1 MENYKARV
9 GNVYDIDV
17 LCITTQLIGFFQF
30 DKWEVKDMEFEK
42 SLFWSEDGEKVYSLQ
57 SQYKS
62 ADEFIANV
70 MNNYDEG
77 ECVVENVR
85 VESCI
90 CSEKGVPAEIIVP
103 MSLTDIVIENYY
115 TADVYRKEA

>member
-1 MENYKARV
+1 
-9 GNVYDIDV
+9 
-17 LCITTQLIGFFQF
+17 
-30 DKWEVKDMEFEK
+30 MEFEK

-90 CSEKGVPAEIIVP
+90 CSEKGVPAETIVP